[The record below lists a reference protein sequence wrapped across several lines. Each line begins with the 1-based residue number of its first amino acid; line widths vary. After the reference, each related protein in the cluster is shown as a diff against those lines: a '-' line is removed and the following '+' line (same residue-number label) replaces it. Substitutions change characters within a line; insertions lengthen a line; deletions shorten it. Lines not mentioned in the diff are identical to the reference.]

1 MSDTGKLAPEVY
13 STHEVRAI
21 IATCSWRAPTGVRD
35 RALISLLLQAG
46 LRIQEALDLEVPDVR
61 LDDGT
66 LHVRHGKG
74 DKARFA
80 AIAGDPRFLR
90 EWLALRG
97 SISLP
102 GKLVFCSVRRPA
114 GERLSWQAVD
124 QMVKRRAAKAGL
136 EQRVH
141 LHGFRHSHAHELV
154 KAGVKVT
161 DIQQQ
166 LGHENLATTQAYLRK
181 IAPLDRIAAVRAVQ
195 F

>member
-1 MSDTGKLAPEVY
+1 MSDTGKLPGEVY
-13 STHEVRAI
+13 SPDEVRAI
-21 IATCSWRAPTGVRD
+21 IAMCSWRAPTGVRD
-35 RALISLLLQAG
+35 AALISVLHQAG
-46 LRIQEALDLEVPDVR
+46 LRIHEALDLELPDVW
-61 LDDGT
+61 LADGT
-66 LHVRHGKG
+66 LHVRHGKN
-74 DKARFA
+74 DRARFA
-80 AIAGDPRFLR
+80 AVAGDPEFLAA
-90 EWLALRG
+90 WLRLRARLG
-97 SISLP
+97 LP

-141 LHGFRHSHAHELV
+141 LHGFRHSHAHALV
-154 KAGVKVT
+154 RAGVGVT

-181 IAPLDRIAAVRAVQ
+181 IAPLDRIAAVRSVS

>member
-1 MSDTGKLAPEVY
+1 MSDTGKLPGEVY
-13 STHEVRAI
+13 SPDEVRRI
-21 IATCSWRAPTGVRD
+21 IATCSWRASTGRRD
-35 RALISLLLQAG
+35 AALISVLFQAG
-46 LRIQEALDLEVPDVR
+46 LRIHEALDLEVTDVR

-66 LHVRHGKG
+66 LHVRHGKN
-74 DKARFA
+74 DRARFA
-80 AIAGDPRFLR
+80 AIAGDPRFLAQ
-90 EWLALRG
+90 WLQLRG
-97 SISLP
+97 SLSLP
-102 GKLVFCSVRRPA
+102 GRLVFCSVRRPP

-141 LHGFRHSHAHELV
+141 LHGLRHSHAHELA

-181 IAPLDRIAAVRAVQ
+181 IAPLDRIAAVRSVT